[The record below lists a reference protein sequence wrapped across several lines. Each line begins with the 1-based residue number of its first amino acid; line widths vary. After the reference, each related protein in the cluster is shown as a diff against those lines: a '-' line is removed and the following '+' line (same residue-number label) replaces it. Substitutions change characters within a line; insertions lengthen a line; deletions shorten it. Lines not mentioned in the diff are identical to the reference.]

1 MYALSHW
8 NTKDDI
14 RQVTSVFWFR
24 TNWSWMIWIWWP
36 SMSPRGPL
44 LSARSCWSL
53 RYMNSKHDKCM
64 PKTTGPP
71 TTCNNTHK
79 LQICSVLVYV
89 PFHHGKH
96 VKQKPFD
103 ATWLMI
109 GVLDMPMWGPWTCH
123 EWCFCWCAHTVP
135 AVKPHGRCGIP
146 VGPVQWPV
154 EWFGQRVL
162 LCLCHWNHGCL
173 GCLGR

>member
-1 MYALSHW
+1 MVLYWTVLFAWHIYAFSKVNVWSTMHALSHW

-24 TNWSWMIWIWWP
+24 TNWSWMIRIWWP

-103 ATWLMI
+103 AT
-109 GVLDMPMWGPWTCH
+109 
-123 EWCFCWCAHTVP
+123 VP
-135 AVKPHGRCGIP
+135 AVKPHGGCGIP
-146 VGPVQWPV
+146 VGPVQWPA